1 MRLIKELRAAGRLM
15 RPDQWTILTLHF
27 LVPLMMM
34 APGAQGGGCWLNPAG
49 AAALLTG
56 WLCWVVLL
64 NGGTLAF
71 NSAFDR
77 DSGPVA
83 YLPDPPQP
91 PPWLAGAALGLMG
104 LGVLLAFLVVGQAM
118 ALLVGSCVVLSV
130 LYSAPPARLKARPG
144 LDLLVNILGYGA
156 GSTLAGFLTARAAYF
171 GSPGVCAAGGWKTVA
186 WPGLQG
192 PLGEQFTGV
201 LAGGGSG
208 VVVGFGLLFGSLYP
222 LTQLYQMNA
231 DRERGD
237 RTLVTALGPRL
248 SLLLAVAL
256 AVGAAGAFL
265 QGLVARGAGWELW
278 LPLLALGMWIVHL
291 GRWLHREPERDD
303 AYREKGMY
311 RALNLWA
318 VVDGAVLA
326 AWYLA
331 GRGGS

>member
-1 MRLIKELRAAGRLM
+1 MRLQEIRDAGRLM
-15 RPDQWTILTLHF
+15 RPDQWMILTLHF
-27 LVPLMMM
+27 MVPLMMM
-34 APGAQGGGCWLNPAG
+34 APGAQGGGCWLNPASG
-49 AAALLTG
+49 AVLLGG
-56 WLCWVVLL
+56 WFCWVVAL

-77 DSGPVA
+77 DQGPVA
-83 YLPDPPQP
+83 YLPDPPSP
-91 PPWLAGAALGLMG
+91 PSWLAPAALGLMV
-104 LGVLLAFLVVGQAM
+104 LGGILAWLIIGRAM
-118 ALLVGSCVVLSV
+118 ALLVAFCVGLSV

-144 LDLLVNILGYGA
+144 MDLVVNILGYGA

-171 GSPGVCAAGGWKTVA
+171 GSPAACAAGGWKTVS

-192 PLGEQFTGV
+192 PLADQFLGV

-222 LTQLYQMNA
+222 LTQLYQMNEDLA
-231 DRERGD
+231 RGD

-248 SLLLAVAL
+248 SLLLALAL

-265 QGLVARGAGWELW
+265 QGLVNRGAGWALL
-278 LPLLALGMWIVHL
+278 LPLLAMGLWVGHLLG
-291 GRWLHREPERDD
+291 WLRREPERSD
-303 AYREKGMY
+303 AQREKGMY

-318 VVDGAVLA
+318 AVDGAVLA

-331 GRGGS
+331 GRF